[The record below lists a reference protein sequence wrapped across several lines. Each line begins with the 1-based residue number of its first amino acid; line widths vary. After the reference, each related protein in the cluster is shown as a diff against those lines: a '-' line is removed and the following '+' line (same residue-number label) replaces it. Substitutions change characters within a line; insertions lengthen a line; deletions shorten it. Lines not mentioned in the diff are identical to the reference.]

1 MSLFDK
7 LLEKKI
13 VPKGSIL
20 KLNLPKEYKSICP
33 EFVITSYTQTE
44 NGYRLTLTNGPHS
57 TNIMSKEAEII
68 SLDGMTVERYA
79 DTFNI
84 NPNGNEKESRQ
95 KRGRQPK

>member
-7 LLEKKI
+7 LLEKKV
-13 VPKGSIL
+13 VPHGSIL

-33 EFVITSYTQTE
+33 DFVITSYTPTE
-44 NGYRLTLTNGPHS
+44 SGYKLTLSSGSLS
-57 TNIMSKEAEII
+57 TNMMSKDAEII
-68 SLDGMTVERYA
+68 SLDGMSVERYA

-84 NPNGNEKESRQ
+84 NPDGNEKETRQ